1 MKRKISILVK
11 GVAITLLWAFSLL
24 LSAQNI
30 LVSGRVTDVNNEPLI
45 GVTVQVIGTV
55 HGTVTD
61 ADGTFT
67 ITNVPSNAQLEI
79 SYVGMISQVIP
90 VNGRQNIQ
98 VTLLDDTEL
107 LEEVVVVG
115 YGTMKKSDLTGSV
128 ENITSERLLDRPA
141 FNVAQA
147 LSGKVAG
154 LKIVER
160 SGAPGGIPMIRI
172 RGTNSI
178 NSSNDPL
185 FVVDDVVGVSNALT
199 ILNPNEIASIDV
211 LKDASATAIYGARGA
226 NGVIIITTKRGT
238 EGKPRVTYDGYVSQS
253 YMQRRLNVLNNEQ
266 FFYVIRQAY
275 MNVGKYAS
283 NPNWSTLYDAALLP
297 DNGAGRTTYAQLP
310 HLFEQTSAN
319 GYSVPLLGNDGN
331 YYKPRFE
338 NDWEG
343 ETFRP
348 ATSTNHQI
356 GITGGN
362 KDALL
367 GLFLGYTNN
376 NGLLINSN
384 FERFSGRMTGDM
396 KLTDWFNINSYL
408 SLNRSKERTNDVSYF
423 SGGMAR
429 SAIESYPMLPIRY
442 PDDPETY
449 GTYAGQYSTNADF
462 PMGEV
467 DCQSPIAISNG
478 VETFTR
484 RTQVNGAITMN
495 FIISPHLTFKSNLA
509 MDILE
514 QKYYRYANRK
524 ISRSAQGAANL
535 ETWKNYY
542 WQNENYFN
550 YNNQFG
556 DHSLIG
562 LLGAS
567 WSRYTGEY
575 LGTWNDHFFDDFYGW
590 HNIGIGS
597 ATRPA
602 PSSNDNQSSLNSY
615 FARINY
621 DFQGKY
627 LFTVTGR
634 VDGSSKFGKNNKY
647 GFFPSA
653 SAAWR
658 ISEEDFLNDI
668 EGLSNAK
675 IRASIGQTGNQE
687 IGSYVTQTFI
697 GSGNVPLGNSGQP
710 GLWPNSVGNPDLRWE
725 KTTQYDFGLDLGV
738 FDNRIILTFDY
749 YNKLTEDML
758 LDVPLPQSTT
768 TGSVRLNYGKI
779 RNEGIE
785 ATLST
790 HNIKT
795 RDFNWYTDINFA
807 RNVNT
812 IEQLGPTGADILR
825 NWWVGGA
832 NTILREGLSVAQF
845 FGLNRLGTYGTNEAS
860 LAARYGMLPGDVKYE
875 DRNNDGRISF
885 VEDGIP
891 MGSAFPKWDI
901 NLHNSM
907 DYRNFDFTLDLKIS
921 YGAKKENRTNHSSED
936 RQGLA
941 NGKTSILDAWRP
953 DHQNTMVAQVRPG
966 NGGAYYQTY
975 PDTRWIEDASFIRGD
990 GMTLGYTFPKAI
1002 SNSIGASRFRV
1013 YLNAS
1018 NFFLLTK
1025 YSGYD
1030 PEGSDN
1036 DNMDSITPGMD
1047 FFMYPRPSN
1056 YSFGVNLTF

>member
-1 MKRKISILVK
+1 MKRRISIMANGILL
-11 GVAITLLWAFSLL
+11 ILLWAFSLSV
-24 LSAQNI
+24 SAQNI
-30 LVSGRVTDVNNEPLI
+30 TVNGRVSDANNEPLI
-45 GVTVQVIGTV
+45 GVTIQVQGTAIGTIS
-55 HGTVTD
+55 D
-61 ADGTFT
+61 ADGNFT
-67 ITNVPSNAQLEI
+67 LINVPPNALLEV
-79 SYVGMISQVIP
+79 SYVGMKTEIIPLNGRMSVQVIL
-90 VNGRQNIQ
+90 
-98 VTLLDDTEL
+98 TEDTEL
-107 LEEVVVVG
+107 LEEIVVVG

-128 ENITSERLLDRPA
+128 ENVSAERLLDRPA

-147 LSGKVAG
+147 LSGKVSG
-154 LKIVER
+154 LKIIER

-185 FVVDDVVGVSNALT
+185 FVVDDVVGVSNALS
-199 ILNPNEIASIDV
+199 ILNPNEIESVDV

-226 NGVIIITTKRGT
+226 NGVIIITTKRGV
-238 EGKPRVTYDGYVSQS
+238 EGKPRVTYDGYVSRS

-275 MNVGKYAS
+275 MNVSKYAT
-283 NPNWSTLYDAALLP
+283 NPNWATCYDASILP
-297 DNGAGRTTYAQLP
+297 PGKGSLTYSEMP
-310 HLFEQTSAN
+310 WLFEKVSPG
-319 GYSVPLLGNDGN
+319 GYSIPLMGGDGN

-356 GITGGN
+356 GITGGS
-362 KDALL
+362 KDVKL
-367 GLFLGYTNN
+367 GTFLGYSNN
-376 NGLLINSN
+376 NGLLLNSN
-384 FERFSGRMTGDM
+384 FERFSGKMTGDV
-396 KLTDWFNINSYL
+396 KLTDWFSINSFL

-429 SAIESYPMLPIRY
+429 SAIESYPMLPVLY
-442 PDDPETY
+442 PNDPSIY
-449 GTYAGQYSTNADF
+449 GIYAGQYGTNADF

-478 VETFTR
+478 VETFRR
-484 RTQVNGAITMN
+484 RTQVNGSFTMN
-495 FIISPHLTFKSNLA
+495 FIITSNLTFKSNFA
-509 MDILE
+509 MDSYDE
-514 QKYYRYANRK
+514 KYYRYANRK
-524 ISRSAQGAANL
+524 VSRSAQGAANL
-535 ETWKNYY
+535 ENWKNYY

-550 YNNQFG
+550 YNNDFG
-556 DHSLIG
+556 VHTIAG

-575 LGTWNDHFFDDFYGW
+575 VGTWNDHFFDDFYGW
-590 HNIGIGS
+590 HNIGIGT

-615 FARINY
+615 FARLNY
-621 DFQGKY
+621 DYNDRY
-627 LFTVTGR
+627 LFTATAR
-634 VDGSSKFGKNNKY
+634 IDGSSKFGKNNKY

-653 SAAWR
+653 SVAWR
-658 ISEEDFLNDI
+658 LSEEEFMDNFD
-668 EGLSNAK
+668 GLTNAK

-697 GSGNVPLGNSGQP
+697 GSGNVPLGNAPQP

-725 KTTQYDFGLDLGV
+725 KTTQYDVGLDLGFV
-738 FDNRIILTFDY
+738 DNRIVLTFDY
-749 YNKLTEDML
+749 YNKLTSDML

-779 RNEGIE
+779 RNEGVE

-790 HNIKT
+790 HNVKQK
-795 RDFNWYTDINFA
+795 DFNWFSDINISH
-807 RNVNT
+807 NENT
-812 IEQLGPTGADILR
+812 IVQLGPTGADILR

-845 FGLNRLGTYGTNEAS
+845 FGLNRLGTYSTQEAS

-891 MGSAFPKWDI
+891 MGSAFPVWDM
-901 NLHNSM
+901 NVNNTVT
-907 DYRNFDFTLDLKIS
+907 YRNLDFNLDIRIS

-990 GMTLGYTFPKAI
+990 GMTIGYTFPKSI
-1002 SNSIGASRFRV
+1002 SGKFGASNCRL

-1036 DNMDSITPGMD
+1036 DNMDGLTPGMD

-1056 YSFGVNLTF
+1056 YSFGVNLSF

>member
-1 MKRKISILVK
+1 MKRQISNLARGMMFI
-11 GVAITLLWAFSLL
+11 LLWTISLCMF
-24 LSAQNI
+24 AQGI
-30 LVSGRVTDVNNEPLI
+30 TVRGSVVDANNEPLI
-45 GVTVQVIGTV
+45 GVTIQVPGTTI
-55 HGTVTD
+55 GTVTD
-61 ADGTFT
+61 ADGNFT
-67 ITNVPSNAQLEI
+67 LSNVPSNGQIEV
-79 SYVGMISQVIP
+79 SYVGMQTQLIP
-90 VNGRQNIQ
+90 VNGRTTIQ
-98 VTLLDDTEL
+98 VTLSEDTEL

-115 YGTMKKSDLTGSV
+115 YGTMKKSDLTGAV
-128 ENITSERLLDRPA
+128 ENVSAARLLDKPA

-154 LKIVER
+154 LKIIER

-178 NSSNDPL
+178 NSGNDPL
-185 FVVDDVVGVSNALT
+185 FVVDDVVGVTNALT
-199 ILNPNEIASIDV
+199 ILNPNEIQSIDV

-226 NGVIIITTKRGT
+226 NGVIIITTKRGV
-238 EGKPRVTYDGYVSQS
+238 EGKPIVSYDGYVTQS

-275 MNVGKYAS
+275 MNVSKYAT
-283 NPNWSTLYDAALLP
+283 NPNWSTLYDASILP
-297 DNGAGRTTYAQLP
+297 PGKGSMTYSEMP
-310 HLFEQTSAN
+310 WLFEKTTQG
-319 GYSVPLLGNDGN
+319 GYPIPMMGRDGN

-356 GITGGN
+356 AIRGGN
-362 KDALL
+362 KDVKL
-367 GLFLGYTNN
+367 GTFLGYSNN
-376 NGLLINSN
+376 NGLLLNSN
-384 FERFSGRMTGDM
+384 FERFSGKLTGDV
-396 KLTDWFNINSYL
+396 KLTDWFNINSFL

-429 SAIESYPMLPIRY
+429 SAIESYPMLPIKY
-442 PDDPETY
+442 PDDPEVY
-449 GTYAGQYSTNADF
+449 GIYAGQYGTNADF

-467 DCQSPIAISNG
+467 DCQSPVAISNG
-478 VETFTR
+478 VETFR
-484 RTQVNGAITMN
+484 RRVQVNGALSLNFTITPN
-495 FIISPHLTFKSNLA
+495 LTFKSNFA
-509 MDILE
+509 MDLLE
-514 QKYYRYANRK
+514 EKYYRYANRK

-535 ETWKNYY
+535 EAFKNYY

-550 YNNQFG
+550 YNNTFG
-556 DHSLIG
+556 DHTIAG

-567 WSRYTGEY
+567 WSRFTGEN
-575 LGTWNDHFFDDFYGW
+575 LTTWNDHFFDDFYGW
-590 HNIGIGS
+590 HNIGIGT

-602 PSSNDNQSSLNSY
+602 PGSSDRQNSLNSY
-615 FARINY
+615 FARVNY
-621 DFQGKY
+621 DFMGKY
-627 LFTVTGR
+627 LFTATGR
-634 VDGSSKFGKNNKY
+634 YDGSSKFGKNSKY

-653 SAAWR
+653 SVAWR
-658 ISEEDFLNDI
+658 MSEEEFMKNI
-668 EGLSNAK
+668 NGLTNLK
-675 IRASIGQTGNQE
+675 FRASIGQTGNQE

-697 GSGNVPLGNSGQP
+697 GSGNVVLGNAGQP

-725 KTTQYDFGLDLGV
+725 KTTQYNFGVDLG
-738 FDNRIILTFDY
+738 FADNRVTLMLDY
-749 YNKLTEDML
+749 YNKLTSDML

-779 RNEGIE
+779 RNEGFE
-785 ATLST
+785 AVLST
-790 HNIKT
+790 HNVKT
-795 RDFNWYTDINFA
+795 RNFNWYSDINFT

-832 NTILREGLSVAQF
+832 NTILREGLPVAQF
-845 FGLNRLGTYGTNEAS
+845 FGLNRLGTYGTQEAS

-891 MGSAFPKWDI
+891 MGSAFPIWDMNVNNSVTYKNI
-901 NLHNSM
+901 DFNL
-907 DYRNFDFTLDLKIS
+907 DIRIS

-975 PDTRWIEDASFIRGD
+975 PDTRWIEDASFVRGD
-990 GMTLGYTFPKAI
+990 GMTLGYTFPQDMTKKV
-1002 SNSIGASRFRV
+1002 GASRVRI

>member
-1 MKRKISILVK
+1 MKRQISYLARGMVFIV
-11 GVAITLLWAFSLL
+11 LWAISLCMF
-24 LSAQNI
+24 AQGI
-30 LVSGRVTDVNNEPLI
+30 TVRGKVVDANNEPLI
-45 GVTVQVIGTV
+45 GVTVLVSGTTT
-55 HGTVTD
+55 GTVTD
-61 ADGTFT
+61 AEGNFMLS
-67 ITNVPSNAQLEI
+67 NVPSNGRIEV
-79 SYVGMISQVIP
+79 SYVGMQTQLIP
-90 VNGRQNIQ
+90 VNGRMTIQ
-98 VTLLDDTEL
+98 VTLSEDTEL
-107 LEEVVVVG
+107 LEEVIVVG
-115 YGTMKKSDLTGSV
+115 YGTMKKSDLTGAV
-128 ENITSERLLDRPA
+128 ENVSAARLLDKPA

-154 LKIVER
+154 LKIIER

-178 NSSNDPL
+178 NSGNDPL
-185 FVVDDVVGVSNALT
+185 FVVDDVVGVANALT
-199 ILNPNEIASIDV
+199 ILNPNEIQSIDV

-226 NGVIIITTKRGT
+226 NGVIIITTKRGV
-238 EGKPRVTYDGYVSQS
+238 EGKPIVSYDGYVTRS

-275 MNVGKYAS
+275 MNVPKYAT
-283 NPNWSTLYDAALLP
+283 NPNWSTLYDASILP
-297 DNGAGRTTYAQLP
+297 PGKGDKTYSEMP
-310 HLFEQTSAN
+310 WLFEKTTQG
-319 GYSVPLLGNDGN
+319 GYPIPMMGRDGN

-356 GITGGN
+356 AIRGGN
-362 KDALL
+362 KDVKL
-367 GLFLGYTNN
+367 GTFLGYSNN
-376 NGLLINSN
+376 NGLLLNSN
-384 FERFSGRMTGDM
+384 FKRFSGKLTGDV
-396 KLTDWFNINSYL
+396 KLTDWFNINSFL
-408 SLNRSKERTNDVSYF
+408 SLNRSKETTNDVSYF

-429 SAIESYPMLPIRY
+429 SAIESYPMLPIKY
-442 PDDPETY
+442 PDDPEIY
-449 GTYAGQYSTNADF
+449 GIYAGQYGTNADF

-467 DCQSPIAISNG
+467 DCQSPVAISNG
-478 VETFTR
+478 VETFRR
-484 RTQVNGAITMN
+484 RTQVNGAITLN
-495 FIISPHLTFKSNLA
+495 FIITKSLTFKSNFAIDL
-509 MDILE
+509 LE
-514 QKYYRYANRK
+514 EKNYRYANRK

-535 ETWKNYY
+535 DNRKDYY

-550 YNNQFG
+550 YNNTFR
-556 DHSLIG
+556 DHTVAG

-567 WSRYTGEY
+567 WSRFTREDANM
-575 LGTWNDHFFDDFYGW
+575 WNDHFFDDFYGW
-590 HNIGIGS
+590 HNIGIGT
-597 ATRPA
+597 ATRPG
-602 PSSNDNQSSLNSY
+602 PSSNDSQNSLNSY
-615 FARINY
+615 FARVNY
-621 DFQGKY
+621 DFMGKY
-627 LFTVTGR
+627 LFTATGR
-634 VDGSSKFGKNNKY
+634 YDGSSKFGKNSKY

-653 SAAWR
+653 SVAWR
-658 ISEEDFLNDI
+658 MSEEKFMKNI
-668 EGLSNAK
+668 NGLTNLK
-675 IRASIGQTGNQE
+675 LRASIGQTGNQE

-697 GSGNVPLGNSGQP
+697 GSGNVVLGDAGQP

-725 KTTQYDFGLDLGV
+725 KTTQYNFGIDLG
-738 FDNRIILTFDY
+738 FANNRITLMLDY
-749 YNKLTEDML
+749 YNKLTSDML

-768 TGSVRLNYGKI
+768 TGSVRMNYGKI
-779 RNEGIE
+779 RNKGFE
-785 ATLST
+785 AVLST
-790 HNIKT
+790 HNIKR
-795 RDFNWYTDINFA
+795 RDFNWYSDINFT

-832 NTILREGLSVAQF
+832 NTILREGLPVAQF
-845 FGLNRLGTYGTNEAS
+845 FGLNRLGTYGTQEAS

-891 MGSAFPKWDI
+891 MGSAFPMWDMNVNNSVTYKNI
-901 NLHNSM
+901 DFNL
-907 DYRNFDFTLDLKIS
+907 DIRIS

-975 PDTRWIEDASFIRGD
+975 PDTRWIEDASFVRGD
-990 GMTLGYTFPKAI
+990 GMTLGYTFPQDMTKKV
-1002 SNSIGASRFRV
+1002 GASKVRI